1 MTTQAARIGQAA
13 ADASEAQVRSTDQ
26 ARQGRNRGISTA
38 LSNPDYRIF
47 FGGAMATNIGMW
59 MQNVAQGWLVVSLT
73 SSEFYVGLVGF
84 CAMIPTLFLS
94 LFGGV
99 LADRF
104 PKRLIIM
111 PLQAIAFL
119 QTALLATLIAT
130 GRVELWHLMVIS
142 AANGTVLALN
152 APAFQAIVPEIV
164 GKKVLRNAIALNS
177 AQFNLTRIIGPSLG
191 GLVIRYMGVA
201 AAYYFNAVSYLA
213 LLVAMLFIRPKH
225 EPAKRQTSP
234 DGVFRSLG
242 AALRYVHGHSIIRPV
257 LILAAVQTV
266 FLFPYGTLLPVFA
279 KNVLGL
285 GASGYSLLLVS
296 AGVGALCGSLMLA
309 RRSGA
314 SGVRWM
320 LGAQVGFALSTSVF
334 AFSTNLWLSMAALVF
349 VGWSLVTFMAT
360 GNTVVQSLVPDELRG
375 RVMSVW
381 MLVGLGFI
389 PIGSLQAGTVAALVS
404 PTFALVYGAVVTLIC
419 TAVVVSRNRVLL
431 DPEVQPERDSF
442 IVVRVFEP
450 QR

>member
-13 ADASEAQVRSTDQ
+13 GDASEVQVRSTDQ

-73 SSEFYVGLVGF
+73 NSEFYVGLVGF

-442 IVVRVFEP
+442 FVVRVFEP

>member
-1 MTTQAARIGQAA
+1 VTTGAARIGQTER
-13 ADASEAQVRSTDQ
+13 DGQDVRAQGDE
-26 ARQGRNRGISTA
+26 QGREGRA
-38 LSNPDYRIF
+38 LRLTGALDNPDYRLF
-47 FGGAMATNIGMW
+47 FAGAMASNIGMW
-59 MQNVAQGWLVVSLT
+59 MQNVAQGWLVVTLT
-73 SSEFYVGLVGF
+73 NSAFYVGLVGF

-99 LADRF
+99 IADRF
-104 PKRLIIM
+104 DKRRVII
-111 PLQAIAFL
+111 PLQAAAFCL
-119 QTALLATLIAT
+119 TGVLATLIAT
-130 GRVELWHLMVIS
+130 GTVKIWHLMAI
-142 AANGTVLALN
+142 AAGNGVVLALN

-164 GKKVLRNAIALNS
+164 GKKNLRNAIALNS

-191 GLVIRYMGVA
+191 GIIIRYLGVA
-201 AAYYFNAVSYLA
+201 AAYYLNALSYL
-213 LLVAMLFIRPKH
+213 VFVIAMCFIRPKH
-225 EPAKRQTSP
+225 APARRQEST

-242 AALRYVHGHSIIRPV
+242 AAIRYVRGHSIIRPV
-257 LILAAVQTV
+257 LVLAAVQTV

-309 RRSGA
+309 RRTGS

-320 LGAQVGFALSTSVF
+320 LGAQVGFAISASVF
-334 AFSTNLWLSMAALVF
+334 AYSRSVPLSMVALACI
-349 VGWSLVTFMAT
+349 GWSLVTFMAT

-389 PIGSLQAGTVAALVS
+389 PIGSLQAGAVASLVS
-404 PTFALVYGAVVTLIC
+404 PTFALVYGAVVTLLC
-419 TAVVVSRNRVLL
+419 TAAVVYRNRILL
-431 DPEVQPERDSF
+431 DPEVQPDRDSF
-442 IVVRVFEP
+442 TVVRVFEP
-450 QR
+450 SR